1 MNTIMSTENDDSGA
15 AEVAEAAKR
24 LSRAL
29 DRLEAGFTSA
39 RARLAAGTATLDVS
53 VLTRELAAE
62 RVRGQ
67 ALEEALKEASE
78 ALDAAVDDVR
88 AALGP
93 VG

>member
-1 MNTIMSTENDDSGA
+1 MTKETDDSRDQ
-15 AEVAEAAKR
+15 EVAQAAKR
-24 LSRAL
+24 LGKAL

-62 RVRGQ
+62 RVRAQ
-67 ALEEALKEASE
+67 ALEEALQEASE